1 MGCSICQDSQRRKQ
15 NKFDNQNENAP
26 NEQEYAPK
34 EVLQEIINSLSKR
47 KEYLEQ
53 KLQIPQYP
61 NNDNN
66 NIEMKYP
73 EEYLKYIN
81 QLILEINELEQ
92 RNSRKILNNSKII
105 INFYTMTGQTSIVI
119 VDKETKLRDA
129 FIMAF
134 SNERYTINED
144 RETQFSDAYS
154 KTANSKDRF
163 NFDKIVFSFGGDIIS
178 EKFRKNELVSS
189 LGNDTNSPIS
199 ILVKFPIKTQILSNT
214 KNYYYNQ

>member
-1 MGCSICQDSQRRKQ
+1 MGCSHCEEIKRRKP
-15 NKFDNQNENAP
+15 KVNAIK
-26 NEQEYAPK
+26 EEEYAPK
-34 EVLQEIINSLSKR
+34 EALQKIIDSLIMR
-47 KEYLEQ
+47 KEFLET
-53 KLQIPQYP
+53 KLKITHCP

-66 NIEMKYP
+66 NTEMKYP
-73 EEYLKYIN
+73 EEYQKNIN

-92 RNSRKILNNSKII
+92 RYSKRTIVNNSKII
-105 INFYTMTGQTSIVI
+105 INFYTMNGQTSIVI

-189 LGNDTNSPIS
+189 LGDDLKSPIS
-199 ILVKFPIKTQILSNT
+199 ILVRFPLSTQIISKT
-214 KNYYYNQ
+214 NYNYNYNYFY